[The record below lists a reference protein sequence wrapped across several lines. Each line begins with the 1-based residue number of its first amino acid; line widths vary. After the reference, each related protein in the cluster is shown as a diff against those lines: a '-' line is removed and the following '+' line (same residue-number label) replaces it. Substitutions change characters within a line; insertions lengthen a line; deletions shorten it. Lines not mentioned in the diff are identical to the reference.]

1 MLYTLLFAA
10 PRASCLVP
18 TRDFFVD
25 MSFLLCGE
33 VGGFEGYHIILS
45 LSKGGMGS
53 SSSTRSSSSGAP
65 HKEDENMTVGMAKK
79 REIVR

>member
-1 MLYTLLFAA
+1 MFYFAA
-10 PRASCLVP
+10 LRASCQS
-18 TRDFFVD
+18 RDFFVD
-25 MSFLLCGE
+25 MSFLWWGDSKDTI
-33 VGGFEGYHIILS
+33 HIILS

-65 HKEDENMTVGMAKK
+65 LKEDENMTVGMAKK